1 MQNVDELVLIPPV
14 WPRQSWHLLVLQMC
28 TDLQLLLGMLT
39 NLFSGGQLTAP
50 TNQGQVTQLENFER
64 VEISEESSEIL
75 LAVWRNST
83 SVDASGWNKRV
94 SWCTQRKTNHISISL
109 NMILEFLKNQFK
121 EGKAH
126 RPITIYRSA
135 LSTGLPE
142 INSNKLGAFITTMK
156 ILTIDT
162 SSTEVFPQVGCFSSS
177 SLHQIFG

>member
-83 SVDASGWNKRV
+83 SVDASG
-94 SWCTQRKTNHISISL
+94 
-109 NMILEFLKNQFK
+109 
-121 EGKAH
+121 
-126 RPITIYRSA
+126 
-135 LSTGLPE
+135 
-142 INSNKLGAFITTMK
+142 
-156 ILTIDT
+156 
-162 SSTEVFPQVGCFSSS
+162 
-177 SLHQIFG
+177 